1 MSSLCFIQSSSS
13 DTRNGYNDSRH
24 FADESS
30 NDPGLLSAHAV
41 PSDTPG
47 YFRCCLTSDNH
58 LPTWVWVDKF
68 VHSNNNS
75 ESRVYR
81 QLGHCLETLLVIPVA
96 NRGFRLS
103 DASIVSSAALLV
115 DAEHQLFGLVCHFIK
130 YDYPH
135 PRNLPRYISSRNWRI
150 RYYQLVDRTDKAVR
164 LIQRGF
170 RQRRELYRFRRTF
183 AQSHIRS
190 TTLLADCLKDIVL
203 GYYNN

>member
-1 MSSLCFIQSSSS
+1 MQSSSL
-13 DTRNGYNDSRH
+13 DTWNGYNDSRH
-24 FADESS
+24 FAGESS
-30 NDPGLLSAHAV
+30 NNPDLLSAHAI
-41 PSDTPG
+41 PSDPPG

-58 LPTWVWVDKF
+58 LPTWVWVDKL
-68 VHSNNNS
+68 VHPNNNS

-81 QLGHCLETLLVIPVA
+81 ELETLFLIPVT
-96 NRGFRLS
+96 NRGFQLS
-103 DASIVSSAALLV
+103 DASIVTSAALLV
-115 DAEHQLFGLVCHFIK
+115 DAEHELLGLVCHFIK

-150 RYYQLVDRTDKAVR
+150 RYNELVDRADKAVR
-164 LIQRGF
+164 RIQRAF

-203 GYYNN
+203 GYFNN